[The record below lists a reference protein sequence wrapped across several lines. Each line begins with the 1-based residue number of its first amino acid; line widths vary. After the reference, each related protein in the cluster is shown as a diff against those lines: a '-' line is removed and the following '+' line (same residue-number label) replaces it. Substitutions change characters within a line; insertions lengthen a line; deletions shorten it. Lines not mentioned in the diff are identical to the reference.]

1 MLRGPWKELNIF
13 VSTPHSN
20 YAWSVSSLQF
30 PSISCN
36 VFFVSDKDHRIHG
49 RGIFTYTFT
58 TKINDSWMGQY
69 TMTMDPMN
77 FCTRPK
83 AVSVFQLLRSP
94 HTNSAQNSSLHRSG
108 GACRFDVPMVVLGD
122 MRFVQRHTRRGVPPP
137 KKRKTTWNL
146 WLNSSPFLVSYSLN
160 WFLQHMVS
168 ENKTPTWNS

>member
-1 MLRGPWKELNIF
+1 MLRGPWKELNIL

-49 RGIFTYTFT
+49 RGIFPYTFT
-58 TKINDSWMGQY
+58 TKMNHSWMGQY
-69 TMTMDPMN
+69 TMTMDPMD
-77 FCTRPK
+77 FFTRPK

-94 HTNSAQNSSLHRSG
+94 LTNSAQNSSLHRSG

-137 KKRKTTWNL
+137 KFQKKTVKQL
-146 WLNSSPFLVSYSLN
+146 LEIYD
-160 WFLQHMVS
+160 
-168 ENKTPTWNS
+168 